1 MATYLPFHEPEIITI
16 LILASFLLL
25 LNVVNHFLDGL
36 IYCGLVGQILLGVAW
51 GSPGGNWIDIDAQN
65 TFMQLGYLGLLLMVY
80 EGGLSTNFKL
90 LKENILLATMI
101 ALTGVTVPMGISFS
115 ILGYSDAT
123 IIGAFAAGAALCSTS
138 LGTTFAIL
146 LTSGLKE
153 TKVGVLLASA
163 AVMDDIVGLVMIQV
177 ISNLGDE
184 SFRTAS
190 VIRPIFV
197 SIGLIVV
204 VILAFK
210 FIILPSTIWYSR
222 NRQSSSFNKINKIF
236 MIRKNYF
243 ALHTLVLIGLITGA
257 TYAGA
262 SNLTAAYIIGAAI
275 SWWDDET
282 SNSITSQ
289 NKEID
294 ESVDQRPDAV
304 HPNDSIF
311 IRKTHSFDDFSDDP
325 GKDTNLKERCTGI
338 KVFEVYYGQVVDK
351 VFRPLFF
358 ASIGFSI
365 PITQMFT
372 GRLIWRG
379 FIYAFL
385 MALSKMMC
393 GLWLIRCKH
402 RTTIIDNP
410 EVQDTE
416 HYSKGGMKQI
426 FNRVDTFP
434 SALLGLAMVPRGEIG
449 FLISSLAESNGV
461 FSPSGRISSN
471 GASSD
476 VYVIVTWAIVFC
488 TFFGPVG
495 VGFLV
500 RKIKQTMSAGNA
512 SPLGIWD

>member
-1 MATYLPFHEPEIITI
+1 MATYLPFHEPGI
-16 LILASFLLL
+16 LNILVLASFLLL

-51 GSPGGNWIDIDAQN
+51 GTPGGNWIDNDAQN
-65 TFMQLGYLGLLLMVY
+65 TFMRLGYLGLLLMVY
-80 EGGLSTNFKL
+80 EGGLSTNFKV
-90 LKENILLATMI
+90 LKENFLLAIMI
-101 ALTGVTVPMGISFS
+101 AFTGVTVPIGISFS

-123 IIGAFAAGAALCSTS
+123 PIGAFAAGAALCSTS

-177 ISNLGDE
+177 ISNLGDG
-184 SFRTAS
+184 SFKAAS
-190 VIRPIFV
+190 VIRPVLV
-197 SIGLIVV
+197 SVGLIVAV
-204 VILAFK
+204 MLAFK
-210 FIILPSTIWYSR
+210 FIILPSTIWL
-222 NRQSSSFNKINKIF
+222 NRRRQDSSFDKMNKILMSRGI
-236 MIRKNYF
+236 YF
-243 ALHTLVLIGLITGA
+243 GLHTLILIGLVTGA

-282 SNSITSQ
+282 SNSIDSQ
-289 NKEID
+289 NKAYNKNENA
-294 ESVDQRPDAV
+294 PDLNN
-304 HPNDSIF
+304 PSSLENDLL
-311 IRKTHSFDDFSDDP
+311 DDA
-325 GKDTNLKERCTGI
+325 GKYKKHKELFTGI
-338 KVFEVYYGQVVDK
+338 KIFEEYYGQVVGK
-351 VFRPLFF
+351 VLRPLFF

-385 MALSKMMC
+385 MSVSKLVC
-393 GLWLIRCKH
+393 GLWLIRFKH
-402 RTTIIDNP
+402 LATTINKPKVKDTESCSTVRTT
-410 EVQDTE
+410 ET
-416 HYSKGGMKQI
+416 YY
-426 FNRVDTFP
+426 RVNILA
-434 SALLGLAMVPRGEIG
+434 SVLLGLAMVPRGEIG

-461 FSPSGRISSN
+461 FSSN
-471 GASSD
+471 GEPSSSGTSSD

-488 TFFGPVG
+488 TFIGPVC

-500 RKIKQTMSAGNA
+500 RKIKKTTCAENA
-512 SPLGIWD
+512 SPLGIWG